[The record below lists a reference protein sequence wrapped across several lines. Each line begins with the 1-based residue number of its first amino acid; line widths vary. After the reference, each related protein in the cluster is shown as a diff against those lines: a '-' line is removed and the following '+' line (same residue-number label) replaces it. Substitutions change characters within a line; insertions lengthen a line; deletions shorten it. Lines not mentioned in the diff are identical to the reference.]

1 MGKAAD
7 KLYNIYIPNSNLD
20 WMNYRID
27 RKEDLTFHHIV
38 KREHGGK
45 AEVSNG
51 ALLLKKSHNYL
62 HVIEYK
68 DLSIY
73 IAINKIFKIIN
84 SQLEEPN
91 LEQRLIIESLLKDF
105 EDQHIE
111 DTNKKGSYL
120 IRRKW
125 LDRW

>member
-27 RKEDLTFHHIV
+27 KKEDLTFHHII

-105 EDQHIE
+105 EEQHIE

-125 LDRW
+125 LERW

>member
-1 MGKAAD
+1 MGKAAE

-20 WMNYRID
+20 WMNYKID
-27 RKEDLTFHHIV
+27 KKEDLTFHHII

-84 SQLEEPN
+84 SQLKEPN

-105 EDQHIE
+105 EEQHIE

-125 LDRW
+125 LERW